1 MKLDLV
7 LNEGERKERFKVFL
21 EKKKLDD
28 EDYALLITPG
38 ENNLDR
44 KGSTWKHFTTG
55 RHGLSKLLDTSISA
69 FERLPTAIVAP
80 TVLKSQNGIQN
91 IMYSTYMPPSP
102 LPLHTHYHQDSE
114 LLSSNYQDREVGS
127 YNCVAFAEERTKDGI
142 FGQVGI

>member
-38 ENNLDR
+38 ENNSDR

-55 RHGLSKLLDTSISA
+55 RHGDNTISA
-69 FERLPTAIVAP
+69 FEKLPTAIVAP

-114 LLSSNYQDREVGS
+114 LLSSNYQDSEVGS
-127 YNCVAFAEERTKDGI
+127 YNCLVLAGERTKDGI
-142 FGQVGI
+142 FGQVVI